1 MKMLVAARPGQRAL
15 IFGLA
20 VASLCLAST
29 RASAAFD
36 LDDVAKRAHELAS
49 KDFEDR
55 SRSIPQWLLEIT
67 YDQWRDIRFR
77 PDQSHWRSAGLP
89 FELQFFHCGLFYD
102 RSVKMNEI
110 DAEGVHPIAFS
121 PNLFDYGKNDF
132 GSRIPQDLGF
142 AGFRVHYPI
151 NKQAYK
157 DEVIVFVGASYM
169 RAVAKDLHFGM
180 SARGLAVDTAMPSG
194 EEFPYFREFWL
205 VRPTKTAADLIIY
218 ALLDSQRVTGAYKF
232 VVSPGVHHQGGSR
245 IHASSRASR

>member
-1 MKMLVAARPGQRAL
+1 VKMLVAARSGQRAL

-20 VASLCLAST
+20 IASLCLAST
-29 RASAAFD
+29 HALAAFD

-55 SRSIPQWLLEIT
+55 SRSIPQWLLEIN

-110 DAEGVHPIAFS
+110 DAEGVRPIPFS
-121 PNLFDYGKNDF
+121 PNLFDYGKNEF

-151 NKQAYK
+151 NKRKIFTSECRRAGSQWTPRCRR
-157 DEVIVFVGASYM
+157 VRSFRTSAS
-169 RAVAKDLHFGM
+169 
-180 SARGLAVDTAMPSG
+180 SG
-194 EEFPYFREFWL
+194 SC
-205 VRPTKTAADLIIY
+205 VRPRRRRISSSTRSSTANA
-218 ALLDSQRVTGAYKF
+218 
-232 VVSPGVHHQGGSR
+232 
-245 IHASSRASR
+245 